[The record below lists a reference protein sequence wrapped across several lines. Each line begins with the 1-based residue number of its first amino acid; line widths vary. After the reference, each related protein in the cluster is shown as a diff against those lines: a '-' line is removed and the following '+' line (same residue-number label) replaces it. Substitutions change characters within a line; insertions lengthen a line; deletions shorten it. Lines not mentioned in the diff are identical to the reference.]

1 MAALNGDSA
10 YRGCPRRRNDTG
22 CCAKIGSVS
31 PRPSLTEARRSE
43 ILAATSKTIVDRG
56 LCETRIS
63 DIAEEIG
70 ASPALILYYFPS
82 KASLLTEAL
91 VYQDQTFHEAVK
103 GELDRAE
110 SAAAKLS
117 ILIEASCPRPPRANG
132 EPDGWLLWPA
142 AWEMSRHDPTLA
154 AARARLDES
163 WRAQIAAI
171 VEEGI
176 AAGEF
181 TDVNASDFAIQ
192 LAALLD
198 GLAIEVM
205 LRDPTVDAERMSRL
219 ANDFVDLALGIRV

>member
-1 MAALNGDSA
+1 V
-10 YRGCPRRRNDTG
+10 
-22 CCAKIGSVS
+22 VS
-31 PRPSLTEARRSE
+31 PRPSLTETRRNE
-43 ILAATSKTIVDRG
+43 ILAATSATIADRG
-56 LCETRIS
+56 LCETRIA
-63 DIAEEIG
+63 DIADHIG

-82 KASLLTEAL
+82 KAALVTEAL
-91 VYQDQTFHEAVK
+91 VYQDQMFHEAVK
-103 GELDRAE
+103 GELDVAG
-110 SAAAKLS
+110 SAAAKLQ
-117 ILIEASCPRPPRANG
+117 ILIEASCPKPPRANG

-171 VEEGI
+171 VEEGK

-181 TDVNASDFAIQ
+181 EDVDASDFAIQ

-205 LRDPTVDAERMSRL
+205 LRDPTVDAARMGKL
-219 ANDFVDLALGIRV
+219 ANSFVDMSLRTRV

>member
-1 MAALNGDSA
+1 M
-10 YRGCPRRRNDTG
+10 
-22 CCAKIGSVS
+22 VS
-31 PRPSLTEARRSE
+31 PRPSLTETRRSE
-43 ILAATSKTIVDRG
+43 ILAATSATIADRG
-56 LCETRIS
+56 LCETRIA
-63 DIAEEIG
+63 DIADHIG

-82 KASLLTEAL
+82 KAALLTEAL
-91 VYQDQTFHEAVK
+91 VYQDQMFHEAVK
-103 GELDRAE
+103 GELDAAG
-110 SAAAKLS
+110 SAASKLQ
-117 ILIEASCPRPPRANG
+117 ILIEASCPKPPRANG

-171 VEEGI
+171 VEEGK

-181 TDVNASDFAIQ
+181 DDVDASDFAIQ

-205 LRDPTVDAERMSRL
+205 LRDPTVDAARMGKL
-219 ANDFVDLALGIRV
+219 ANSFVEMSLKTRV

>member
-1 MAALNGDSA
+1 
-10 YRGCPRRRNDTG
+10 
-22 CCAKIGSVS
+22 VS

-43 ILAATSKTIVDRG
+43 ILAATSKTIADRG

-63 DIAEEIG
+63 DIADEIG
-70 ASPALILYYFPS
+70 SSPALILYYFPS
-82 KASLLTEAL
+82 KAALLTEAL
-91 VYQDQTFHEAVK
+91 VYQDRVFHEAVK
-103 GELDRAE
+103 EELDLAG
-110 SAAAKLS
+110 SATAKLE
-117 ILIEASCPRPPRANG
+117 ILIEASCPKPPRADG

-154 AARARLDES
+154 AARARLDET
-163 WRAQIAAI
+163 WRAQIASI

-181 TDVNASDFAIQ
+181 GDVVAADFAIQ

-205 LRDPTVDAERMSRL
+205 LRDPTVDASRMRKL
-219 ANDFVDLALGIRV
+219 AGNFVEMALVPGFARHEA

>member
-1 MAALNGDSA
+1 M
-10 YRGCPRRRNDTG
+10 
-22 CCAKIGSVS
+22 VS
-31 PRPSLTEARRSE
+31 PRPSLTETRRNE
-43 ILAATSKTIVDRG
+43 ILAATSATIADRG
-56 LCETRIS
+56 LCETRIA
-63 DIAEEIG
+63 DIADHIG

-82 KASLLTEAL
+82 KAALVTEAL
-91 VYQDQTFHEAVK
+91 VYQDQMFHEAVK
-103 GELDRAE
+103 GELDAAG
-110 SAAAKLS
+110 SAAAKLQ

-154 AARARLDES
+154 AARARLDEA

-171 VEEGI
+171 VEEGK

-181 TDVNASDFAIQ
+181 DDVDASDFSIQ

-205 LRDPTVDAERMSRL
+205 LRDPTVDAARMGKL
-219 ANDFVDLALGIRV
+219 ANSFVEMSLRTRV

>member
-1 MAALNGDSA
+1 M
-10 YRGCPRRRNDTG
+10 
-22 CCAKIGSVS
+22 S
-31 PRPSLTEARRSE
+31 PRPSLTATRRNE
-43 ILAATSKTIVDRG
+43 ILAATSAAIADRG
-56 LCETRIS
+56 LCETRIA
-63 DIAEEIG
+63 DIADHIG

-82 KASLLTEAL
+82 KAALVTEAL
-91 VYQDQTFHEAVK
+91 VYQDQLFHETVK
-103 GELDRAE
+103 EELD
-110 SAAAKLS
+110 SAGSATAKLA
-117 ILIEASCPRPPRANG
+117 ILIEASCPKPPRATG
-132 EPDGWLLWPA
+132 EPDGWVLWPA

-181 TDVNASDFAIQ
+181 SDVDASDFAIQ

-205 LRDPTVDAERMSRL
+205 LRDPTVEAGRMQKLADSFVAMALKTRFERR
-219 ANDFVDLALGIRV
+219 DT